1 MCISYLLLRIDYSL
15 SKFGGLGTFEQLI
28 QGHEIEKLHVLAGS
42 KLLKK
47 CFRRYSDSLFLILVG
62 CSLRSIV
69 GSAFQI
75 LGKRLK

>member
-47 CFRRYSDSLFLILVG
+47 CFRRYSDIIAILLLQMG
-62 CSLRSIV
+62 IH
-69 GSAFQI
+69 I
-75 LGKRLK
+75 